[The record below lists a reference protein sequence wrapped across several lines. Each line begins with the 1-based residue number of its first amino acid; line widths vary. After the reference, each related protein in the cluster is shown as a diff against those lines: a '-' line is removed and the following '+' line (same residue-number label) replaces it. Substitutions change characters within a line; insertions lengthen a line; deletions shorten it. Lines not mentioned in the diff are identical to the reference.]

1 MLEFEI
7 KKLTDAIEEMIVQ
20 LKGTNALLMEAR
32 TNAKT
37 VTAAEKSYREDDAY
51 REGLQAARDKAVEAK
66 APKKVSAKK
75 AAAPVLDHEPV
86 QDPKPVEPEPA
97 SYITADNLKTVAMEL
112 VRADSSTREAIIQ
125 ILADHDSKTIP
136 HLDPKHYNSVHGE
149 LLKLAMSVYNES
161 EAV

>member
-66 APKKVSAKK
+66 APKKVSDKK

-86 QDPKPVEPEPA
+86 HDLKSSAPA
-97 SYITADNLKTVAMEL
+97 PDITADTIKTLAMEI
-112 VRADSSTREAIIQ
+112 VRADSSARTIILE
-125 ILADHDSKTIP
+125 ILGKHDTKTIV
-136 HLDPKHYNSVHGE
+136 HLDPKHYGPVHHA
-149 LLKLAMSVYNES
+149 LLGLAKDIFNKS